1 MNSAHAVATFPN
13 ISGIVTPRENAM
25 DPIINKFPGRMGLDR
40 PGREADERLI
50 WGLLGGRRMRDLSE
64 AQRMSAVIAMTREG
78 KLAVLRCLQDDLG
91 IVPLGGAGDERF

>member
-1 MNSAHAVATFPN
+1 
-13 ISGIVTPRENAM
+13 M
-25 DPIINKFPGRMGLDR
+25 DPIINKFPGRMGAER
-40 PGREADERLI
+40 PGREEDERLI

>member
-1 MNSAHAVATFPN
+1 
-13 ISGIVTPRENAM
+13 
-25 DPIINKFPGRMGLDR
+25 
-40 PGREADERLI
+40 LI